1 MLEQILDIHFDPESG
16 TPYWLDILEKTG
28 LQRRDFQ
35 SVDDIP
41 QLGSMDVDAMR
52 SKPISDFIPRALHGR
67 MGEMI
72 LAETGGTTGNPCRRV
87 YFPEEFHAAFVAPW
101 LQAVEQFSFPTNQKW
116 LFVGP
121 SGPPYHC
128 PGSKIPCPEPQT
140 ALNPFPSTVMCAG
153 LNSSSRIQWA
163 ICSNMDHLLIRP

>member
-128 PGSKIPCPEPQT
+128 PGSKIPCQSHKQP
-140 ALNPFPSTVMCAG
+140 
-153 LNSSSRIQWA
+153 
-163 ICSNMDHLLIRP
+163 